1 MEGTLD
7 EVVELVLIGGNPV
20 DGVTS
25 VKLVLFGRNPVDVV
39 TSVKLVLIGG
49 NPVDADDVG
58 DVLIGRNF
66 SLAPSC

>member
-7 EVVELVLIGGNPV
+7 EVVELVPIGGNPV

-25 VKLVLFGRNPVDVV
+25 VKLVL
-39 TSVKLVLIGG
+39 IGG
-49 NPVDADDVG
+49 NPVDEDVDGLMEGTLDVDADDVG

-66 SLAPSC
+66 SLVPSC

>member
-7 EVVELVLIGGNPV
+7 DVVELVPIGGNPD
-20 DGVTS
+20 DG
-25 VKLVLFGRNPVDVV
+25 V